1 MGDGTYEDVAARTF
15 TVPLTGLDDYGSGP
29 RTLAPRTRGGAVYV
43 RTEINRERFGERM
56 TGRELCTLVPADHG
70 LVIDGTVVD
79 APVVTT
85 WRDRATVDIATDRA
99 AAAARYGT
107 VPDRYDP
114 VAPTSTNLSSLLY
127 SLTKEGVEY
136 AGVVRFLGDEH
147 QVSGD
152 LPPELVDAAVAER
165 TRLIAPAVGAPL
177 SIHLSPGN
185 GTGQSS
191 CNFDHEPAWEP
202 TPVPQRWAEEL
213 ERHPRTEPYIPDWWL
228 LRLRQ
233 AGAL

>member
-1 MGDGTYEDVAARTF
+1 MDHETYDMVAARTF
-15 TVPLTGLDDYGSGP
+15 TVPLTGLNDYGSGP
-29 RTLAPRTRGGAVYV
+29 RTFATRTRGGAVFV
-43 RTEINRERFGERM
+43 RTEINRENFGERM

-70 LVIDGTVVD
+70 LVIDGALVD
-79 APVVTT
+79 AAVVTI
-85 WRDRATVDIATDRA
+85 WRERATVDIATDRA

-107 VPDRYDP
+107 VPDRYVP
-114 VAPTSTNLSSLLY
+114 VPPASTDLASLLY
-127 SLTKEGVEY
+127 SLAKEGVEF

-147 QVSGD
+147 RVSGD

-165 TRLIAPAVGAPL
+165 ARLIAPAVGAPL

-185 GTGQSS
+185 GTGDSS
-191 CNFDHEPAWEP
+191 TNFDHEPAWDPAPAPEQW
-202 TPVPQRWAEEL
+202 VEEL
-213 ERHPRTEPYIPDWWL
+213 ERHPRTEPFIADWWL